1 MLYLLM
7 ASLIWAFSFGLIKT
21 SLTDLD
27 PNTVSFI
34 RLALSLLMFIPLLSL
49 KKLKYNRVVAKLF
62 FIGAIQFGVMYT
74 AYIYSFHFLKAYEV
88 AIFTILTPI
97 YVTIINDLINRKKI
111 DIPAIFSAVIAII
124 GAGYIVYSKFSN
136 NIFILGVILVQASNL
151 CFAIGQVYYK
161 GLMHKNPGLKSHN
174 IFAVLYAGGA
184 TFCLLMSFI
193 SGGWNNFAPNKEQIS
208 ALVYLGIIASGI
220 GFFLWNLGAVKAKTS
235 TLAIMNNAKIPLAVL
250 CSVLI
255 FNETADWKR
264 LIIGGGI
271 MLIAV
276 IIAEKDNMQRRWP
289 FRKLIN

>member
-27 PNTVSFI
+27 PNTVSFT

-49 KKLKYNRVVAKLF
+49 KKLKQNRVIAKLF
-62 FIGAIQFGVMYT
+62 FIGTIQFGVMYT

-97 YVTIINDLINRKKI
+97 YVTLINDLINRKRL
-111 DIPAIFSAVIAII
+111 DMPAIFSAIIAII

-161 GLMHKNPGLKSHN
+161 RIMHKNPELKGHN

-184 TFCLLMSFI
+184 IFCLLMSFI
-193 SGGWNNFAPNKEQIS
+193 SGGWHNFAPNKEQIS
-208 ALVYLGIIASGI
+208 ALIYLGIIASGI
-220 GFFLWNLGAVKAKTS
+220 GFFLWNLGAVKAKAP

-276 IIAEKDNMQRRWP
+276 IIAEKDN
-289 FRKLIN
+289 IH